1 MESQND
7 PNGQVV
13 VETPDRR
20 PPRMRRI
27 LAASALGLSLIL
39 AATGCTK
46 VIAGGPGSYAK
57 GSATPT
63 PEPTDEPPPTDEPT
77 GSTPDLPSGPE
88 APYPTTAEELETYIV
103 DVAPAGLAQV
113 PNGNAN
119 PPAGPS
125 TIEDVAGQ
133 FADADEMQTTLEEIG
148 YWQGYRRVWGD
159 TTTGLTVYVDQFLIS
174 SGASDFVQMI
184 SPSYGEGVGAAM
196 APLDNAPGC
205 QWASGVDPDN
215 ATVTTTHVTC
225 NRKVWSIDVTAT
237 SPDPAQ
243 SQTLGIQ
250 LAQDQYGKLP

>member
-7 PNGQVV
+7 PNGHVV
-13 VETPDRR
+13 FETPGRRR
-20 PPRMRRI
+20 PRTTRI
-27 LAASALGLSLIL
+27 LAVSALGLSLIL

-46 VIAGGPGSYAK
+46 VIAGGPGSYAQ
-57 GSATPT
+57 GSAPT
-63 PEPTDEPPPTDEPT
+63 PEPTDEPPPTDQPT
-77 GSTPDLPSGPE
+77 SDPTADLPSGPE

-103 DVAPAGLAQV
+103 DAAPGGLAQV

-125 TIEDVAGQ
+125 TIDDVAGQ
-133 FADADEMQTTLEEIG
+133 FADAAEMQTTLEEIG

-159 TTTGLTVYVDQFLIS
+159 TSTGLTIYVDQFLIS
-174 SGASDFVQMI
+174 SGASDFVEMI

-205 QWASGVDPDN
+205 QWASGIDQDN
-215 ATVTTTHVTC
+215 AAVTTTHVTC
-225 NRKVWSIDVTAT
+225 SRKVWSIDVTAT

-243 SQTLGIQ
+243 SQALGIQ